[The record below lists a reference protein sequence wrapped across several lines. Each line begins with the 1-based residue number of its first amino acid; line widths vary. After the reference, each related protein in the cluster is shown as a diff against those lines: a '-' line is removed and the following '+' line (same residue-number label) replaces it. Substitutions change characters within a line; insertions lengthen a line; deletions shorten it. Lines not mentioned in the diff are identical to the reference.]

1 MEIGIIG
8 RSEYTYETMLLL
20 KKNGHKIS
28 FIVTSRESKE
38 HKYTSNDFKKFA
50 TDNNIPFL
58 HDPKIDST
66 KIRALLGSNNKPQ
79 ICVSVNYNGIIS
91 KEVIEL
97 FELGIL
103 NAHGG
108 DLPRYRGNACQ
119 AWAIINKEKKI
130 GLCIHKMIG
139 GELDSG
145 TIMDRKYFDLNIDT
159 RIGDLYNWMNNNI
172 PMMML
177 KVIDKLTDNNNFYLE
192 HQSKNP
198 KSALRTYP
206 RIPEDGRI
214 DWKKD
219 AESIIRL
226 INASSEPFS
235 GAFTFYNSDKLIIWR
250 AALLKDNEIYS
261 AVPGQIAKINKDSGN
276 IIVISGKGK
285 IEIMEIEVNGE
296 RTKPAKAI
304 KSIRVRFK

>member
-1 MEIGIIG
+1 MDIGIIG
-8 RSEYTYETMLLL
+8 RSEYTYESMLLL
-20 KKNGHKIS
+20 KKNGHNIS

-58 HDPKIDST
+58 HDPKIDLT
-66 KIRALLGSNNKPQ
+66 KIRALLGSNIKPQ

-91 KEVIEL
+91 KEVIDF

-119 AWAIINKEKKI
+119 AWAIINGEKEI

-145 TIMDRKYFDLNIDT
+145 DIISKSFLPINIDT
-159 RIGDLYNWMNNNI
+159 RIGMIYDWMEKEIPVLMLNAIGKLSKNNNTFQ
-172 PMMML
+172 
-177 KVIDKLTDNNNFYLE
+177 V
-192 HQSKNP
+192 QSKDP
-198 KSALRTYP
+198 KDALRTYP
-206 RIPEDGRI
+206 RNPDDGKI
-214 DWKKD
+214 DWNKD
-219 AESIIRL
+219 GESIIRL

-235 GAFTFYNSDKLIIWR
+235 GAFTSYNSDKLIIWR
-250 AALLKDNEIYS
+250 AALFTDNENYS
-261 AVPGQIAKINKDSGN
+261 SATGQIAKINKDSGN
-276 IIVISGKGK
+276 IIVITGKGK
-285 IEIMEIEVNGE
+285 IEITEIEVNGE
-296 RTKPAKAI
+296 RTKPAVAI
-304 KSIRVRFK
+304 KSIRVRLK

>member
-1 MEIGIIG
+1 M
-8 RSEYTYETMLLL
+8 
-20 KKNGHKIS
+20 
-28 FIVTSRESKE
+28 
-38 HKYTSNDFKKFA
+38 
-50 TDNNIPFL
+50 
-58 HDPKIDST
+58 
-66 KIRALLGSNNKPQ
+66 
-79 ICVSVNYNGIIS
+79 
-91 KEVIEL
+91 
-97 FELGIL
+97 GIL